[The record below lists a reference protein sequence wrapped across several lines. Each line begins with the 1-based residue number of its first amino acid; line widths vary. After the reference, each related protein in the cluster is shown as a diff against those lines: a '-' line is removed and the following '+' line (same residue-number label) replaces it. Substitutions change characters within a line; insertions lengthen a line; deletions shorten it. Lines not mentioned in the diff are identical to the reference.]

1 MPHGV
6 RTALL
11 LRLGHRVLYG
21 ETEAC
26 GDETSVRTCTAINCA
41 SGIGSVLDA
50 HRTASASSG
59 CHQTWILTRN
69 QRMHTLQ
76 VAHRRPGGGTTSQ
89 AYFLSEDS
97 NVHGLL
103 KLYIVYLST
112 PCPMLRS
119 ITEHA
124 LRCDRGRRVLANV
137 GPGVVSTCEV
147 ILPCLGPAPSRQAH
161 S

>member
-59 CHQTWILTRN
+59 CYQTWILTRN
-69 QRMHTLQ
+69 QRMHALQ
-76 VAHRRPGGGTTSQ
+76 VLHTGGLVGARHRRSLASLFPVRRLVQSQ
-89 AYFLSEDS
+89 CPRPA
-97 NVHGLL
+97 L
-103 KLYIVYLST
+103 KLHIVD
-112 PCPMLRS
+112 RS
-119 ITEHA
+119 HCSALELNFNITKTMN
-124 LRCDRGRRVLANV
+124 LADI
-137 GPGVVSTCEV
+137 SCF
-147 ILPCLGPAPSRQAH
+147 A
-161 S
+161 